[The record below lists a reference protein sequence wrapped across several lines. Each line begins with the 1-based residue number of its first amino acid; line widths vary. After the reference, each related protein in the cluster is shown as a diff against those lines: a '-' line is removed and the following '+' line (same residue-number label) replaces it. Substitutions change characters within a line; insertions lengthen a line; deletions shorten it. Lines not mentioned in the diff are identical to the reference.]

1 MCQPWTIY
9 SFFDV
14 GKHGNGGKHG
24 KLWKTGK
31 RWKIVENM
39 ENDGKHGKLWRTW
52 KTVENAGK
60 HGKRGK
66 HEKYYNLD
74 VFESDIFD
82 HFTKLFQLKYSN
94 FCMSKDCT
102 AYK

>member
-1 MCQPWTIY
+1 MGAGKHERGAPDIIFINVQKREKLMCQPWTIY

-60 HGKRGK
+60 HGKRG
-66 HEKYYNLD
+66 
-74 VFESDIFD
+74 
-82 HFTKLFQLKYSN
+82 
-94 FCMSKDCT
+94 
-102 AYK
+102 